1 MDSFE
6 QIMAAILERQGYW
19 TRTAFK
25 VDLAPEDKKAI
36 GRPSS
41 PRWELD
47 IVGYRGKDNSLIVL
61 ECKSFIDSPGVRAA
75 TFLDEEAYSTP
86 KDKIRYKLFF
96 DTNLRRVV
104 FRCLVKQ
111 LVENGFCAPR
121 PKLSFGLAA
130 GNINGDENLL
140 AAHFKKK
147 RWELWTPSRIR
158 HALSDFSQTKYENN
172 IAAVVTKIILR
183 ENKAPKR

>member
-6 QIMAAILERQGYW
+6 QVVAAILERQGYW

-25 VDLAPEDKKAI
+25 VDLTPEDKKAI
-36 GRPSS
+36 DRPSS

-47 IVGYRGKDNSLIVL
+47 IVGYRGKDNRLIVL
-61 ECKSFIDSPGVRAA
+61 ECKSFFDSLGVRAA
-75 TFLDEEAYSTP
+75 TFLDREAYMTP
-86 KDKIRYKLFF
+86 KDSMKYKLFF
-96 DTNLRRVV
+96 NTNLRRVV
-104 FRCLVKQ
+104 FRSLRKQ
-111 LVENGFCAPR
+111 LVKDGSCAPW

-130 GNINGDENLL
+130 GKINGDERLL

-147 RWELWTPSRIR
+147 RWELWTPSMIR
-158 HALSDFSQTKYENN
+158 HALSDFSKTKYENN
-172 IAAVVTKIILR
+172 IAAVVTKILLR